1 MGTVVNAVRP
11 APSWVRA
18 LGSVV
23 RRLPRGRYQVVAS
36 IRSASAPFVS
46 ALATD
51 LGAPRFACDLSD
63 EIAREVCLTGY
74 YEPPVTRLI
83 HRRLR
88 QGGTMVDVGA
98 NWGYF
103 SLLAASAVGANGRVV
118 SLEPDPRQFATLESN
133 VRLNAF
139 TQIAPLRQAAAAAAG
154 DATLLGYVDDAG
166 NRGVSRLGTQ
176 VSNGPTFDVKCVAI
190 DDVVAG
196 LPHVDVIKVDVEG
209 AELGVLRGM
218 RDGLSAHKYRSVL
231 LELHPDWLA
240 ARGDS
245 PDACVALL
253 LDAGYT
259 AWTIDQSPR
268 AYRRAVDPGVRSED
282 MLQPLASWRAQP
294 WPHLL
299 WLAPGAGLA

>member
-1 MGTVVNAVRP
+1 MGAVVNAVRP

-18 LGSVV
+18 LGLVV
-23 RRLPRGRYQVVAS
+23 RHLPRGRYHVVAS
-36 IRSASAPFVS
+36 IRASSAPFVS

-51 LGAPRFACDLSD
+51 LGAPRFACDLAD

-88 QGGTMVDVGA
+88 KGGAMVDVGA

-118 SLEPDPRQFATLESN
+118 SLEPDPRQFAMLESN

-139 TQIAPLRQAAAAAAG
+139 MQIASLRQAAAAAPG

-166 NRGVSRLGTQ
+166 NRGVSRLGNPAST
-176 VSNGPTFDVKCVAI
+176 GPTFDVTCVAI

-196 LPHVDVIKVDVEG
+196 LPQVDVIKVDVEG

-218 RDGLSAHKYRSVL
+218 RDGLAVHKYRSVF
-231 LELHPDWLA
+231 LELHPEWLA
-240 ARGDS
+240 ARSDS
-245 PDACVALL
+245 ADACVALL
-253 LDAGYT
+253 CSAGYT

-268 AYRRAVDPGVRSED
+268 AYRRAVDPGVSSED
-282 MLQPLASWRAQP
+282 LLLPLVSWRAQP

-299 WLAPGAGLA
+299 WLAPGEELA